1 MEKNKKILGMGNA
14 VLDII
19 FSSDDNQIKKFGL
32 TKGQMSIVDQKT
44 SDETISGLTIR
55 KKSSGGS
62 VANTIAGIGILGQEA
77 LFCGRVRNDE
87 IGKDFIED
95 ISKSGVKYLC
105 EPAIDGPLTAKCLV
119 FVTDDGERT
128 MQTFLGASVNLE
140 AADIKEEYFENV
152 SILFVEGYLW
162 SSDSARKAIFK
173 AVKFAKDNNIQVAFS
188 LSDSGLVK
196 AFKDDFN
203 EFISE
208 YVNILIGNE
217 SEFSALFGQENIDD
231 LNKNIGKL
239 VKLAVMTNGSKGAV
253 LFNNDNFKTF
263 SSFPNDNILDST
275 GAGDMF
281 AAGFLFKLNQG
292 KSLEESVTF
301 GCNVAS
307 KILSQYGARPS
318 KEMFKEFISN

>member
-1 MEKNKKILGMGNA
+1 MEKIKKILGMGNA

-19 FSSDDNQIKKFGL
+19 FSSDDNEIKDLGL

-44 SDETISGLTIR
+44 SDKTILGLEVK

-62 VANTIAGIGILGQEA
+62 VANTIAGIGILGQDV
-77 LFCGRVRNDE
+77 LFCGRVRNDK
-87 IGKDFIED
+87 IGQDFIED
-95 ISKSGVKYLC
+95 ITKSGVEYLC
-105 EPAIDGPLTAKCLV
+105 EPANEGPQTAKCLV

-140 AADIKEEYFENV
+140 ASDIKEEYFNNV
-152 SILFVEGYLW
+152 SILIIEGYLW
-162 SSDSARKAIFK
+162 SSESARNAILK
-173 AVKFAKDNNIQVAFS
+173 TVEFAKNNNIKVAFS
-188 LSDSGLVK
+188 LSDAGLVE
-196 AFKDDFN
+196 AFKQDFR
-203 EFISE
+203 EFIKK
-208 YVNILIGNE
+208 YVDILIGNE
-217 SEFSALFGQENIDD
+217 SEFFALFNQNNNDELKENVFE
-231 LNKNIGKL
+231 L
-239 VKLAVMTNGSKGAV
+239 VKLAVMTSGSKGAI

-307 KILSQYGARPS
+307 KILSQYGARPD
-318 KEMFKEFISN
+318 KEMFKEFTSV